1 MSEPLAV
8 VQQWME
14 DATVVFSPT
23 QTSDYLAMSP
33 RDHAFLDEMMSESGV
48 GSVPDTSSFCVAV
61 AQSPPGPDS
70 PNSQVSLGE
79 DFNVSPGTESGNGDI
94 VPLQD
99 GPGTSAAPAP
109 LKPPAGRGAP
119 KGKKGK
125 NETAPR
131 GWDPSKTMTP
141 KTFLRFEAL
150 QNMVNHAEAQ
160 GIVAVTMQDPR
171 QTTNPFGWEL
181 VLVNEARRGEFVQM
195 LDDLIKKQ
203 FHNRTT
209 FNSALNDLR
218 IWKFGAG
225 ENRNLGKEAKVTNK
239 EAKDRFFEDY
249 FLGIRGFSDKPG
261 FKR

>member
-1 MSEPLAV
+1 
-8 VQQWME
+8 
-14 DATVVFSPT
+14 
-23 QTSDYLAMSP
+23 
-33 RDHAFLDEMMSESGV
+33 
-48 GSVPDTSSFCVAV
+48 
-61 AQSPPGPDS
+61 
-70 PNSQVSLGE
+70 
-79 DFNVSPGTESGNGDI
+79 
-94 VPLQD
+94 
-99 GPGTSAAPAP
+99 
-109 LKPPAGRGAP
+109 
-119 KGKKGK
+119 
-125 NETAPR
+125 
-131 GWDPSKTMTP
+131 
-141 KTFLRFEAL
+141 
-150 QNMVNHAEAQ
+150 MVNHAEAQ
-160 GIVAVTMQDPR
+160 GIVAVTMQDPS

-249 FLGIRGFSDKPG
+249 FLGIRGFSDKPC